1 MIVEYNDCLMASVN
15 KDLNKAIEDNRAY
28 WILKHEREKEKL
40 EQRLAKKGITKE
52 EYEAQQEVKRIQA
65 KRKRYEKEIIEL
77 EDRLAYLKKWIIEH
91 NAD

>member
-15 KDLNKAIEDNRAY
+15 KDLNKAIKDNRAY
-28 WILKHEREKEKL
+28 WILNQEREKEKL

-52 EYEAQQEVKRIQA
+52 EYEAQQEAKRIQA
-65 KRKRYEKEIIEL
+65 KRKRYEKGIVEL
-77 EDRLAYLKKWIIEH
+77 EDRLAYLKKWIAEH